1 MRLVF
6 IVVLVYVFQGVCN
19 DFSPLFSVASAGM
32 VGNGRMGVY
41 LFSASSGG
49 LPREEITFARV
60 AKEQGYA
67 TALIGKLSTSN
78 I

>member
-6 IVVLVYVFQGVCN
+6 IVVLVYVFQGMCN
-19 DFSPLFSVASAGM
+19 DFPPLFSVAGM

>member
-1 MRLVF
+1 MIFVS
-6 IVVLVYVFQGVCN
+6 V
-19 DFSPLFSVASAGM
+19 FSVESAGM

-78 I
+78 IKSALRNIFTF